1 MLCLAESGAPT
12 YFFEFQHRPSSYW
25 DTKPDYVKADHGDE
39 VGFVFGGPFLA
50 GDIQLRSKEQTL
62 FTHKLIW

>member
-12 YFFEFQHRPSSYW
+12 YFFEFQHRASAFW
-25 DTKPDYVKADHGDE
+25 DSKPDYVKADHGDE

-50 GDIQLRSKEQTL
+50 GDIQLRSKEQTP
-62 FTHKLIW
+62 FTHECVL

>member
-50 GDIQLRSKEQTL
+50 GDIQLRSKEQAL